1 MDFSVLLYMQHPF
14 IMITRCF
21 LRLSKARIFLIAV
34 DHEKKAAL
42 EGAWVH
48 HTHFQGKRVLIA
60 PVKEWKK
67 DLTLNRPF
75 LEGTH

>member
-1 MDFSVLLYMQHPF
+1 V
-14 IMITRCF
+14 
-21 LRLSKARIFLIAV
+21 RLFLIAV

-60 PVKEWKK
+60 QVKEWKK